1 MLGWVVQG
9 ERLRYRDFRRT
20 GDGWMRTGW
29 DRKGDISR
37 SPKSTLLV
45 GFEADEMGWVM

>member
-1 MLGWVVQG
+1 MIFVAQVTDGCG
-9 ERLRYRDFRRT
+9 RDGT
-20 GDGWMRTGW
+20 EKET
-29 DRKGDISR
+29 SAA